1 MDELFEI
8 YVFEEIVGSIVLT
21 ALYLYLLVATFFK
34 SKIIRTISAMLLICN
49 LTAAVTYLTR

>member
-1 MDELFEI
+1 
-8 YVFEEIVGSIVLT
+8 
-21 ALYLYLLVATFFK
+21 LYLYLLVATFFK